1 MKEMFKKSFGIVL
14 GVWTGLTVS
23 NYLSDILRKVTG
35 DEDTSKK
42 ESDFEEES

>member
-1 MKEMFKKSFGIVL
+1 MKEMFKKSFGIVM
-14 GVWTGLTVS
+14 GVWAGLTTA

-42 ESDFEEES
+42 KSDFEEES